1 MPWISITST
10 PSYSLLYNDRKHW
23 QVTYPRKIG
32 VQQHHNVGCTDQ
44 TCGFSP
50 PGLRIS
56 VLQWRRDRQVHTYHN
71 THQTV
76 ILFKCS
82 IPPHRCYSIMQK
94 CGSFHLTV
102 DRNRLRRELN
112 DLQEDAQ
119 AVSLKLPADKYS
131 SGSVTAIMQQPKS
144 KQISTQA
151 YLETLTTNLIPTNRY
166 LKLILGGL
174 R

>member
-1 MPWISITST
+1 
-10 PSYSLLYNDRKHW
+10 
-23 QVTYPRKIG
+23 
-32 VQQHHNVGCTDQ
+32 
-44 TCGFSP
+44 
-50 PGLRIS
+50 
-56 VLQWRRDRQVHTYHN
+56 
-71 THQTV
+71 
-76 ILFKCS
+76 
-82 IPPHRCYSIMQK
+82 MQK